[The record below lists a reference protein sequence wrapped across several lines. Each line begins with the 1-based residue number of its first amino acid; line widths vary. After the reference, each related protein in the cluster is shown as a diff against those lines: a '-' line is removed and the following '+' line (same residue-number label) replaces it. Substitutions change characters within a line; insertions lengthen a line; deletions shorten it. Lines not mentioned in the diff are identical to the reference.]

1 MPGSSV
7 PGSSR
12 AGGPD
17 PWVVGWVVGA
27 AVVAVAAGLLATITA
42 LARRVAAQAG
52 DIEAAIQA
60 STDNVQRLLDL
71 PAVNASVARGL
82 DGLRPEPAG
91 SDA

>member
-1 MPGSSV
+1 MPA
-7 PGSSR
+7 PR
-12 AGGPD
+12 AGARGAD
-17 PWVVGWVVGA
+17 PWVLGWGA
-27 AVVAVAAGLLATITA
+27 GVAVVAVAAGLLVTITV

-60 STDNVQRLLDL
+60 SRDNVARLLDL

-82 DGLRPEPAG
+82 DALGPAAPP